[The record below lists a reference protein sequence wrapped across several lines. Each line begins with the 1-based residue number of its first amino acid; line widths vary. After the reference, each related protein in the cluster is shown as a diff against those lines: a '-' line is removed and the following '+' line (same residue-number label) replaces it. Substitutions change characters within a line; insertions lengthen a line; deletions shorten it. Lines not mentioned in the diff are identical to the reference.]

1 MSLETNKAL
10 LVLHGKITAR
20 VELLEQWLS
29 AGTAKDYAEYQV
41 VCGKIQGL
49 LEACRYTVDLNT
61 EIEENP
67 DE

>member
-10 LVLHGKITAR
+10 LVLHNKMSSRI
-20 VELLEQWLS
+20 EQLEQWLS
-29 AGTAKDYAEYQV
+29 AGTAKDYAEYQG

-49 LEACRYTVDLNT
+49 LEACRYTIELNT
-61 EIEENP
+61 EIEEDA